1 MKKKAFILTFSA
13 LAVIAFSVSTS
24 SCRKS
29 AYPRDPYRGASANPK
44 SHPVKRD
51 NAKATRSY
59 RSVRVKPTY

>member
-13 LAVIAFSVSTS
+13 IVVIAFSGLTS
-24 SCRKS
+24 CQKS
-29 AYPRDPYRGASANPK
+29 AFPRDPYRGASANPK

-59 RSVRVKPTY
+59 RTVPAKPTY